1 MRLSQNIQINLR
13 SQTRKLISRMW
24 SPLCGLDQQIGFLLR
39 SHDEPRFMIA
49 GAQLAGV
56 HVLRGLEEPPPGG
69 YHIGGSGVYLDEALI
84 RTLGE
89 TVERYSQLI
98 SEVSD
103 NHTIVYTSYDEMRD
117 RDELVIDASHLR
129 FYSDRY
135 YDRPGFPFQRFASDA
150 LIGWIKVPSLIHG
163 GRELWVPAQLLLV
176 GYLPKHHDGEP
187 WLLASMTTG
196 SAAHTAPLLALRN
209 ALMELVQIDSTMGH
223 WYSPAVAP
231 RIEFDQRTQA
241 MENLI
246 NRLFG
251 SGQPRPKFFWLR
263 NPDLPGFTVACQI
276 RQAPQCVPVVGTGLG
291 GDLTLS
297 GAMYKALLEA
307 VGVIQLAKLELM
319 THSFN
324 EDGMP
329 IDPRNIYDLDRN
341 VAYYAQVGKQVLLD
355 HKFSDAK
362 TVWASDLPPDIKSSP
377 TEDVRLIVNSFAK
390 SQKELVFMNLTT
402 PDIAQLGFTAV
413 RVWSADTLSLCLPS
427 APPVQHQ
434 RFQAYG
440 GVTNEEPHPYP

>member
-1 MRLSQNIQINLR
+1 MRLSQDIQINLR
-13 SQTRKLISRMW
+13 SQTRTLISRMW

-39 SHDEPRFMIA
+39 SHHEPRFMIA

-89 TVERYSQLI
+89 TVERYSQLM

-103 NHTIVYTSYDEMRD
+103 RHTIVYASYEEMRD

-129 FYSDRY
+129 FFSDPY
-135 YDRPGFPFQRFASDA
+135 YGRPGFPFQRFAPDA
-150 LIGWIKVPSLIHG
+150 IIGWIKVPSLNQG
-163 GRELWVPAQLLLV
+163 SRELWVPAQLLLV

-209 ALMELVQIDSTMGH
+209 ALIELVQIDSTMGH
-223 WYSPAVAP
+223 WYSSAVAP
-231 RIEFDQRTQA
+231 RIEFDRRTQA

-246 NRLFG
+246 ARLFG
-251 SGQPRPKFFWLR
+251 PGQSRPKFFWLR

-276 RQAPQCVPVVGTGLG
+276 RQAPKCLPVVGTGLG

-324 EDGMP
+324 EEGVS
-329 IDPRNIYDLDRN
+329 IDPRSIYDLDRN
-341 VAYYAQVGKQVLLD
+341 VAYYAQIGKQALLD

-362 TVWASDLPPDIKSSP
+362 TVRAGDLPADIKGSAA
-377 TEDVRLIVNSFAK
+377 EDVRFIVNSFAK
-390 SQKELVFMNLTT
+390 SEKELVFMDLTT
-402 PDIAQLGFTAV
+402 PDIAQLGFTAL

-427 APPVQHQ
+427 APPVQHK